1 MADSLPLICLD
12 SVQEEEIQWLYHPYI
27 PRGKISLCAA
37 YPGVGKTYLLCYM
50 AACVSTGRQFFD
62 VAPFKVEPEN
72 TIYLTTED
80 GLGDTIKQRLR
91 VCGADMKRIF
101 SVQEDRTALTF
112 DNPIIEDYVKQVNP
126 ALLIFD
132 PFQSYI
138 GENVELNA
146 ANKTRER
153 LNHIAFLAEKY
164 NVAVILVC
172 HFNKNAKGDAITR
185 IIGSTDIV
193 GIARSYLALGN
204 VPEEDGLKFMSHEKS
219 SLAPRGKTK
228 LFEINPDEGGIKALG
243 ENDLSMDDYI
253 RQASENRRRAAP
265 AVEAAKEFLKDQM
278 PGGKRPAR
286 ELKNLAKANK
296 ISDRTLDRA
305 RKELGIVSKQEGF
318 KGQYVWIFPESS
330 SDTA

>member
-1 MADSLPLICLD
+1 
-12 SVQEEEIQWLYHPYI
+12 
-27 PRGKISLCAA
+27 
-37 YPGVGKTYLLCYM
+37 M

-132 PFQSYI
+132 PF
-138 GENVELNA
+138 
-146 ANKTRER
+146 R

-172 HFNKNAKGDAITR
+172 HFNKNQKGDAITR

-228 LFEINPDEGGIKALG
+228 LFEINPDEGGIKSLG
-243 ENDLSMDDYI
+243 ENDMSMDDYVK
-253 RQASENRRRAAP
+253 QANESRRRAAP

-278 PGGKRPAR
+278 PGGKRPAK